1 MSDSTEPSD
10 DTLPTNAPMTAEPAQ
25 ADVVRDP
32 HPRIRF
38 GTIAWGLIVCAIAAT
53 TLAVIG
59 DPERR
64 DAFGSWLLQL
74 DGRAAVNI
82 AVLAFGALLLLL
94 GLLAVIRRAQ
104 RAR

>member
-1 MSDSTEPSD
+1 MNNNTEPTD
-10 DTLPTNAPMTAEPAQ
+10 DPSVTGIPLAADPEPTTA
-25 ADVVRDP
+25 VRP
-32 HPRIRF
+32 PRPRIRF

-53 TLAVIG
+53 TLAIIS

-64 DAFGSWLLQL
+64 AGFGGWLLQL
-74 DGRAAVNI
+74 DGRAAANI
-82 AVLAFGALLLLL
+82 VVLAFGALLLLL

>member
-1 MSDSTEPSD
+1 MSDSTEPRD
-10 DTLPTNAPMTAEPAQ
+10 DTLPTNAPLAAEPAPTGT
-25 ADVVRDP
+25 ARDP
-32 HPRIRF
+32 RPRIRF

-59 DPERR
+59 DPARR
-64 DAFGSWLLQL
+64 AGFGGWLLQL

>member
-1 MSDSTEPSD
+1 MSDSTEATEGSPFAPLAADPEPSI
-10 DTLPTNAPMTAEPAQ
+10 TTAREP
-25 ADVVRDP
+25 R
-32 HPRIRF
+32 PRIRF

-53 TLAVIG
+53 TLAIIS

-64 DAFGSWLLQL
+64 DGFGGWLLQL
-74 DGRAAVNI
+74 DGRSAVNI